1 MLVNIKIEVIVHTTK
16 HEEEE
21 EEEVEIEDA
30 SSLQSHRIQNCS
42 MKITPSAVMH
52 PGEGGGVYRIWR
64 DRDDRWR
71 GGGVKNP

>member
-52 PGEGGGVYRIWR
+52 PGEGGYTGFEETGMI
-64 DRDDRWR
+64 D
-71 GGGVKNP
+71 GGGG